1 MKLTGGCLCGA
12 VRYEFEGTPGEAG
25 WCHCRMCQRSSGAPA
40 QAYVVVPLAGF
51 RYVAA
56 KPVVYRSS
64 ARGERRFCAS
74 CGSQIEFRDTA
85 TPRAVSLN
93 SGTLDEPAL
102 VPPDRHIW
110 TSSEVPWFAAAPGLR
125 RFAEDE

>member
-12 VRYEFEGTPGEAG
+12 VRYAFEGTPGAAG

-40 QAYVVVPLAGF
+40 QAYVLLPLAGF

-56 KPVVYRSS
+56 EPVLYRSS
-64 ARGERRFCAS
+64 ARGERRFCAV
-74 CGSQIEFRDTA
+74 CGSQVEFREA
-85 TPRAVSLN
+85 GGAEVSLN
-93 SGTLDEPAL
+93 SGTLDDPAL

-110 TSSEVPWFAAAPGLR
+110 TSSEVPWFWDAPALQR
-125 RFAEDE
+125 HAEDG